1 MDWMPDILIVDDN
14 QRMADSMEML
24 LGARGYT
31 TRAVYDPHEALE
43 PIASGTFGIVLL
55 DLCMPGM
62 TGFEVMDRVGVNREQ
77 VEFIIITGDKFF
89 FLARLYALPAGVEQQ
104 IHGATGH
111 FMEHIIFSIF
121 VSTASIIKM

>member
-1 MDWMPDILIVDDN
+1 MDWTPDILIVDDN

-55 DLCMPGM
+55 DLCMPGL
-62 TGFEVMDRVGVNREQ
+62 TGFEVMDRVGDYRDQ
-77 VEFIIITGDKFF
+77 VEFIIIRFSMN
-89 FLARLYALPAGVEQQ
+89 LQQ
-104 IHGATGH
+104 CCDRICHRPLL
-111 FMEHIIFSIF
+111 
-121 VSTASIIKM
+121 